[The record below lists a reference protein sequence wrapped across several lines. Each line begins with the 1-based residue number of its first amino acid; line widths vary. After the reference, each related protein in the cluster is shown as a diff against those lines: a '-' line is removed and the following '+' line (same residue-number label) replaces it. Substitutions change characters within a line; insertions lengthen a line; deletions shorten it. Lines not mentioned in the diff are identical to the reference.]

1 MNNATHNENL
11 NAMSGTPFF
20 EIKLVT
26 FQQAQELLS
35 CSERHLRKLIAS
47 GQIKTVWIGK
57 GEQGKR
63 IRFASLVRFINEREA
78 S

>member
-1 MNNATHNENL
+1 MTNTTHNETT

-26 FQQAQELLS
+26 FKQARELLS
-35 CSERHLRKLIAS
+35 CSERHLRYLIES
-47 GQIKTVWIGK
+47 GDIKPVWIGK
-57 GEQGKR
+57 GEKGKR
-63 IRFASLVRFINEREA
+63 IRVASLIRFINEREA